1 MRGYLLDTNVVS
13 EYSHPFPPDVRV
25 KTWIDSQDEDAM
37 YLSVLTLGEI
47 RKGTTLLPSGSKRA
61 QLERWLEIELPARFS
76 DRVLSVNAEV
86 SEIWGDYG
94 R

>member
-1 MRGYLLDTNVVS
+1 
-13 EYSHPFPPDVRV
+13 
-25 KTWIDSQDEDAM
+25 M

-76 DRVLSVNAEV
+76 DSVLSVNAEV